1 MQQRLNRI
9 WYQQAAG
16 AALLA
21 PLSALYGRVVASRRR
36 NYEQGRREV
45 IRVSAP
51 VVVVGNLSVGGTGKT
66 PLVAWLAQQLR
77 ARGIAAGI
85 ASRGHGGT
93 GRGPQQVELAGD
105 WRRFGDEPVLLRR
118 RTGCPVVVAPDR
130 VAAARSLIEAGARLV
145 LCDDGLQHLRLGRD
159 REIVVIDAARGL
171 GNGRLLPAG
180 PLREGAERLRFA
192 SAIVVNGEPD
202 AALRQ
207 LIAGHGGP
215 VPLVM
220 RLEPAPVEA
229 VASLAGGPDA
239 APGLAG
245 LTLAQ
250 LEGRRVHAVAG
261 IGNPQRFFS
270 MLAAHGIDVVPHA
283 FADHHPFTAD
293 ELRFGDGLP
302 LLMTEKDAVRCAAFA
317 TPRMGFVPVAARFSA
332 ADASGLLA
340 CVEGVSAR

>member
-9 WYQQAAG
+9 WYEQAAG
-16 AALLA
+16 AAWLA

-36 NYEQGRREV
+36 SYEQGRREV

-77 ARGIAAGI
+77 ARGIATGI
-85 ASRGHGGT
+85 ASRGHGGSS
-93 GRGPQQVELAGD
+93 REPLAVEAGGD
-105 WRRFGDEPVLLRR
+105 WRRVGDEPVLLQR

-130 VAAARSLIEAGARLV
+130 VAAARALIEAGARLV

-180 PLREGAERLRFA
+180 PLREGAERLGHA

-202 AALRQ
+202 DALRQ
-207 LIAGHGGP
+207 LIAAHRGP
-215 VPLVM
+215 APLVM
-220 RLEPAPVEA
+220 RLEPAPIES
-229 VASLAGGPDA
+229 VAALSGAPATPVATLAGQS
-239 APGLAG
+239 LQ
-245 LTLAQ
+245 Q
-250 LEGRRVHAVAG
+250 LRGRRVHAVAG

-270 MLAAHGIDVVPHA
+270 MLEGFGLEVIAHA
-283 FADHHPFTAD
+283 FADHHAFVPR
-293 ELRFGDGLP
+293 ELDFSDGLP

-317 TPRMGFVPVAARFSA
+317 TPAMGYVPVAARFEPA
-332 ADASGLLA
+332 AAEALLA
-340 CVEGVSAR
+340 CVAGAA